1 MRRGSVS
8 EQLVL
13 WDIDGTLLNA
23 DGVGRD
29 LYDVVFVQLF
39 GRSIDAFAPM
49 AGRTDRAIILETL
62 TMAGVDEPRRYVDPF
77 IAGLTAQ
84 APSVR
89 EMVAVRGR
97 ALPGA
102 SEVLRGLQ
110 GRAHQSVLTGN
121 IRPVAEV
128 KLAAVGLRD
137 GLDLCIG
144 AYGDDHE
151 DRAELVHVARR
162 RAAAAHERS
171 GVAGFRGP
179 GTVVVGDTPLD
190 IAAALAAGARA
201 VGVATGPFSVA
212 ELRAAGADV
221 VLPDLS
227 DTRLV
232 VEALLWR
239 LRRLGVRLHGAAGRG
254 ALFGLTRPAAA
265 GERAGDLRRCAA
277 AVAGHVVPVVA
288 QRRAAAGRGVVV
300 AAAIL
305 AASFRGM
312 RLPAVQL
319 DDQPELLVRAVAEA
333 AAAVGL
339 GERHLLACPGQP
351 VRALD
356 VAVVAELEQRVRAPG
371 RRDDHLVELPPPAKL
386 PARVQRRAQRP
397 PPVSRR
403 PNAAVT
409 HPQASS
415 KL

>member
-62 TMAGVDEPRRYVDPF
+62 TMAGVDEPRRFVDPF

-102 SEVLRGLQ
+102 AEVLRGLQ

-151 DRAELVHVARR
+151 IRAELVPVARR
-162 RAAAAHERS
+162 RCTASPRPTS
-171 GVAGFRGP
+171 R
-179 GTVVVGDTPLD
+179 
-190 IAAALAAGARA
+190 AR
-201 VGVATGPFSVA
+201 
-212 ELRAAGADV
+212 
-221 VLPDLS
+221 
-227 DTRLV
+227 
-232 VEALLWR
+232 
-239 LRRLGVRLHGAAGRG
+239 RRW
-254 ALFGLTRPAAA
+254 
-265 GERAGDLRRCAA
+265 
-277 AVAGHVVPVVA
+277 
-288 QRRAAAGRGVVV
+288 
-300 AAAIL
+300 
-305 AASFRGM
+305 
-312 RLPAVQL
+312 
-319 DDQPELLVRAVAEA
+319 
-333 AAAVGL
+333 
-339 GERHLLACPGQP
+339 
-351 VRALD
+351 
-356 VAVVAELEQRVRAPG
+356 
-371 RRDDHLVELPPPAKL
+371 
-386 PARVQRRAQRP
+386 
-397 PPVSRR
+397 
-403 PNAAVT
+403 
-409 HPQASS
+409 
-415 KL
+415 

>member
-102 SEVLRGLQ
+102 SDVLRGLQ
-110 GRAHQSVLTGN
+110 GIAHQSVLTGN

-151 DRAELVHVARR
+151 IRAELVPVARR
-162 RAAAAHERS
+162 RAAAVHGKSPAEFD
-171 GVAGFRGP
+171 GAA
-179 GTVVVGDTPLD
+179 TVVIGDTPLD
-190 IAAALAAGARA
+190 IEAALATGARA
-201 VGVATGPFSVA
+201 VGVATGGYTA
-212 ELRAAGADV
+212 GELAAAGAHA
-221 VLPDLS
+221 VLPDLT
-227 DTRLV
+227 DTDAVLA
-232 VEALLWR
+232 ALLPLSVVASCRTW
-239 LRRLGVRLHGAAGRG
+239 LAVSSEAAFLGRCPCLPICRVREGRAGRRARLEG
-254 ALFGLTRPAAA
+254 AGVALFG
-265 GERAGDLRRCAA
+265 
-277 AVAGHVVPVVA
+277 
-288 QRRAAAGRGVVV
+288 
-300 AAAIL
+300 
-305 AASFRGM
+305 
-312 RLPAVQL
+312 
-319 DDQPELLVRAVAEA
+319 
-333 AAAVGL
+333 
-339 GERHLLACPGQP
+339 
-351 VRALD
+351 
-356 VAVVAELEQRVRAPG
+356 
-371 RRDDHLVELPPPAKL
+371 
-386 PARVQRRAQRP
+386 
-397 PPVSRR
+397 
-403 PNAAVT
+403 
-409 HPQASS
+409 
-415 KL
+415 